1 MGMIQQGWKK
11 EDIKLIFINLEN
23 SCSELVTNKKLGENS
38 QGIKGPVNHLHT
50 QQAAS
55 PLK

>member
-1 MGMIQQGWKK
+1 MGMIQQGWIK

-23 SCSELVTNKKLGENS
+23 SCSDLVTNKKLGES
-38 QGIKGPVNHLHT
+38 SRGIKSPVNHLHT